1 MAKTGAGVD
10 ATGRRTRDKVAKRGV
25 DKDGGW
31 MEKNDD
37 WEPEYISGVTKPIHT
52 WAIIDI
58 PKCK

>member
-1 MAKTGAGVD
+1 MAQTGAGVD
-10 ATGRRTRDKVAKRGV
+10 ATGRRTRDKVAERGV

-52 WAIIDI
+52 
-58 PKCK
+58 